1 MNPDFMAF
9 GHHPTLLLRVEQCR
23 HRRHI
28 ERALDIVFVE
38 QVENPRHTNPV
49 AELAPSQ
56 APDRLAAI
64 PQVAGLVVAVER
76 QRDSASRAIWPFGRL
91 QPPPGTNAV
100 DEFAPLFLGPLPG
113 FEIGLGNW
121 HASFSS
127 STLRSASSRREKRRG
142 MVGAVRFELTTLSTP
157 C

>member
-9 GHHPTLLLRVEQCR
+9 GHHPALLLGVEQCR

-28 ERALDIVFVE
+28 ERALDTVFVE
-38 QVENPRHTNPV
+38 KVENPRHTHPV

-64 PQVAGLVVAVER
+64 TEVAGLVVAVER
-76 QRDSASRAIWPFGRL
+76 QCDSASRATRPFGRL

-113 FEIGLGNW
+113 FEVRLGNG
-121 HASFSS
+121 HVSFSS
-127 STLRSASSRREKRRG
+127 STLRSTSSRRGKRREWSE
-142 MVGAVRFELTTLSTP
+142 R
-157 C
+157 